1 MRRLSMRFLMA
12 LTGLSLLFVYLLVA
26 AAGYR
31 LLVVLWAQRPSPLR
45 IGLYFA
51 VATLLFGLLS
61 YRLGT
66 AGLLRELD
74 ATELSRARAPLLHD
88 RLDRLRSEF
97 DVGDVSLHTARLE
110 APNALAVGTAGG
122 GALVVDRDLFGLLTA
137 AELEAIMAHE
147 LAHLEGRDGLVQT
160 LGYTLVRTVGG
171 VLFLCLLPVGLV
183 GGGGVRALSWIR
195 GRPPRP
201 FSQHLAIV
209 QYAVARAVVVV
220 LFVLTVALRA
230 HSRRREYRADD
241 RAVEATGDPVALA
254 RALVKIQ
261 RAATPGGGLLSP
273 LYTHG
278 DEEGTVTRLLATH
291 PPVDERVGR
300 LVEQA
305 NGTGTRRQP
314 ARRGA

>member
-1 MRRLSMRFLMA
+1 VRHDGLEFRRRQQSEE
-12 LTGLSLLFVYLLVA
+12 VA
-26 AAGYR
+26 
-31 LLVVLWAQRPSPLR
+31 VHH
-45 IGLYFA
+45 
-51 VATLLFGLLS
+51 
-61 YRLGT
+61 
-66 AGLLRELD
+66 E
-74 ATELSRARAPLLHD
+74 RA
-88 RLDRLRSEF
+88 
-97 DVGDVSLHTARLE
+97 TARLE